1 MEKMKKALRKIG
13 SILWTFLE
21 AVIIVYVICI
31 TMVILLRNK
40 FGYTQIEKLTF
51 VTMQEDTYEY
61 IDKAKEGDLLVVKS
75 SKKIEVGDVIYYYIN
90 INNQYVVK
98 SGAVREVTQGE
109 TTALYILNDDIGTTV
124 ASTKVLGKESNLYP
138 TWGTVLDIL
147 TSRFGFL
154 FLVLLPIMI
163 VFIYQIYE
171 FVMVLK
177 FEEVMVEK
185 SKEAVKTVPE
195 KTTETVKQEEN
206 VPETITKVEE
216 KVANETVEEDKKIE
230 AETSNEEALK
240 KDTSNDIELL

>member
-1 MEKMKKALRKIG
+1 MENIKKVLRKIG

-98 SGAVREVTQGE
+98 SGIVKEVTQGE
-109 TTALYILNDDIGTTV
+109 TTALYILNDESRTTI

-177 FEEVMVEK
+177 FEEVVVEK
-185 SKEAVKTVPE
+185 SKKVEQKD
-195 KTTETVKQEEN
+195 EN
-206 VPETITKVEE
+206 VTS
-216 KVANETVEEDKKIE
+216 ETVEENKKIE
-230 AETSNEEALK
+230 AESSKEETLK
-240 KDTSNDIELL
+240 KDTSDDVELL